1 MKTTLTRL
9 FTVMML
15 IMVSMGAKADVKVL
29 FGENGESTFKSDAGT
44 IEVKQETSKKDA
56 TKITVYLIVTPNKG
70 YSMKEKDAIEAYATA
85 PANINPTRS
94 PQASEKLTLD
104 CDNFKDEYSTRT
116 YYVDIDPNLALW
128 VKSVIFTKNSED
140 SSKGNRAAGPVV
152 ITTDPS
158 NPSIYLIQ
166 SYMNTA
172 YYMRPNTNY
181 ASTNSIVNDW
191 MEWYFEDAG
200 VYDGTQYYYI
210 VNKKNEKYLCCEGT
224 ANNKNAK
231 FESSPS
237 TDLFKFKFV
246 PNSSGTAYQIVV
258 KGSSYPLVKTAAA
271 SGTSPGNWQAPGGN
285 TVADIKVNNSNGEH
299 SFWNFIPKSS
309 YSKKLPHN
317 AFVVSDASSSSP
329 YYYKIQNNATQ
340 SLYITKGTTYVETK
354 TNTNVNDYEWRFV
367 KASYD
372 DYLDYYYIIHSSGNY
387 LRYRANIDAK
397 ENPNALELKSHTGS
411 ENQNEEQRFQF
422 VVVRGSVS
430 TETHDN
436 PVITFSIVPKPVK
449 DQRYENM
456 FSLWSNTTAGVVETK
471 KERNDNNNCHWNFI
485 SETPVCE
492 DPVIAYSGDNNIRIS
507 TGTEGSTIYYTTDGS
522 APSHANYE
530 NSDTE
535 SGNSF
540 IISVGDLTVVRAIAE
555 KSGCLPSDVITFNLT
570 VDDPV
575 INYNTSTDQITIT
588 CGTQGASIYYTI
600 DGSEPTTAST
610 LYDGNGFALGNS
622 SIIKAIAKK
631 GGVISNIVSQSF
643 INGLYYIKH
652 YNKNYYMYPSTSKNG
667 DGNPYVRTTTN
678 QNIEAVWEIR
688 PQGDYFTI
696 EHYNDSKYM
705 WTADATAKT
714 NTVHL
719 ATAASTNDDKLLY
732 EFSPVA
738 SLSGVY
744 TIRPINAANEDG
756 KNFLDTTSG
765 DNGTN
770 TIGLYDKGNGIMW
783 EFVKIPS
790 QPVIT
795 VNDIDVTITNA
806 LGDIIYTTDGT
817 DPLTSGTA
825 TTITT
830 NSTTTTLNYGKEY
843 SVRAISRYTDSE
855 ATPNNHY
862 SAESTETVE
871 VGVEPPVISVSG
883 TNVVTISTAQP
894 HSEKITIRYN
904 YDETVNNPGEP
915 TTSTGTVWDGT
926 TFSLTDGKAY
936 TIKAIAYTDEGSS
949 IVRSLTVNLKGA
961 EAIHSL
967 EDITDQA
974 GNYYFDTNFTA
985 SGSPSGDIGTS
996 TKPFKGKIDGKFVE
1010 ISLGSSPL
1018 FEYVEDAS
1026 IKNVIIRSSGVST
1039 SGHAGAIANVAM
1051 GDTRIYN
1058 CGVLNGT
1065 VSGSNYVGSIVGLL
1079 DNYAR
1084 VINCYS
1090 YATVSGGSDMGGIVG
1105 YNNYSSKSGDIRTM
1119 VMNCMFYG
1127 TISGSGNISPVYG
1140 GLPIHNLNGD
1150 TETGLNTYNYYRYET
1165 NKKNITAGKYNNALA
1180 AKDQYLTRFELYR
1193 QLLNGNRKLAAW
1205 YATGDANKGIGE
1217 NNEMAKWVLDKSKAK
1232 YPILKSQDYY
1242 PSVVN
1247 YDPLKYYT
1255 DEGTEVQRSNVTER
1269 NKGKILGELTV
1280 NISNGG
1286 HGSIKEGK
1294 SQITLKRI
1302 DKDYGNYNFN
1312 YDKVQLPYFNEVG
1325 DGNYT
1330 GGMVVTGWKVTVSGG
1345 SNHYITGVDVTYDT
1359 NGKATDTPY
1368 NFADRKCTEKDNYD
1382 NSKRVFSQGA
1392 YFDVPYG
1399 VTSIDIE
1406 AYWGKA
1412 AYICD
1417 KYYDVVYKKDF
1428 TSGTNNID
1436 DMGEQGNSLLTGGQT
1451 IYTAIGDD
1459 NNGALASLTGVSK
1472 PTVYDYALVLVG
1484 NLHLNDVPSNGTKPF
1499 TIMSADFDHDNE
1511 PDYSLIYTHF
1521 GETSGRKAVS
1531 PIRFDFINVPGMA
1544 MAQKPENPDADAT
1557 YFRNVGIFN
1566 PKGWFE
1572 ITNTCNIA
1580 FTQFEYDN
1588 GGKSAAP
1595 VILLGGEFEQFVSTQ
1610 SSAPTVTQY
1619 IHIGGNAWFKEF
1631 NNGTH
1636 SDGTKFTPHIPI
1648 SATGGDYDKFY
1659 LSGAYKPDADVSADD
1674 AEGYISGGR
1683 FGEVAGAGQQQIDG
1697 NVYWQIYD
1705 ADITDFYG
1713 GGINSDKPITG
1724 NITID
1729 IYNSHVTT
1737 YCGGPKF
1744 GNNDDKVTT
1753 NATGC
1758 TFTNYYGAGYGGI
1771 AYVRKRTQDATS
1783 YNFTTWVGQYTTNK
1797 GKYFD
1802 GTTKIGDNSKGE
1814 MAGPGVA
1821 VDFDYEFFV
1830 WSSGAT
1836 GGRFYIKYASL
1847 SFATTNDVV
1856 SILNNCDIT
1865 ESFYGGGRLGKVDGT
1880 INSTLN
1886 GCRVTGNVFGAGYS
1900 AERPKVPYRNGGFKS
1915 ADDIP
1920 SIDTNAGVFADGVKS
1935 TNIEELELN
1944 PGQELK
1950 NGILAIGTSGKIDT
1964 DFTEDQLKALGTVS
1978 GVVTLNINNYTVGN
1992 NTIKTKINGDVFGGG
2007 AMSKTTSNVN
2017 VNISGGSVGNVYG
2030 GGDEGAVGGN
2040 TIVTLSGSTT
2050 VNGNVY
2056 GGGNGATAVVSGSA
2070 TVNIE

>member
-29 FGENGESTFKSDAGT
+29 FGEKGESTFKNDAGT
-44 IEVKQETSKKDA
+44 IEVKQDVSKKDA

-85 PANINPTRS
+85 PANINPTRA

-128 VKSVIFTKNSED
+128 VKSADFQKKESGAKGGVFSGIWYIANETNHGNTNIGTHWYLVPGRNPQQPHYADAYFNNQFCNTSGNGDYTEDNYGDSGKPFLTTYQTSQDLNSVWIVVSTDDGYYNIIHARTGKYVVYEPPYKDAKQRKSVHLETITGTPGDNAKFTITGSL
-140 SSKGNRAAGPVV
+140 SSAININPKSVTSGDMYFNPAVGVGNRA
-152 ITTDPS
+152 
-158 NPSIYLIQ
+158 Q
-166 SYMNTA
+166 
-172 YYMRPNTNY
+172 YYGTGTYFHEGMIGLY
-181 ASTNSIVNDW
+181 SGSGDKSQ
-191 MEWYFEDAG
+191 WYFE
-200 VYDGTQYYYI
+200 
-210 VNKKNEKYLCCEGT
+210 
-224 ANNKNAK
+224 
-231 FESSPS
+231 
-237 TDLFKFKFV
+237 
-246 PNSSGTAYQIVV
+246 
-258 KGSSYPLVKTAAA
+258 
-271 SGTSPGNWQAPGGN
+271 
-285 TVADIKVNNSNGEH
+285 
-299 SFWNFIPKSS
+299 
-309 YSKKLPHN
+309 
-317 AFVVSDASSSSP
+317 
-329 YYYKIQNNATQ
+329 
-340 SLYITKGTTYVETK
+340 
-354 TNTNVNDYEWRFV
+354 
-367 KASYD
+367 KASP
-372 DYLDYYYIIHSSGNY
+372 I
-387 LRYRANIDAK
+387 
-397 ENPNALELKSHTGS
+397 
-411 ENQNEEQRFQF
+411 
-422 VVVRGSVS
+422 
-430 TETHDN
+430 
-436 PVITFSIVPKPVK
+436 ITFSADGMVQINSSVPSSV
-449 DQRYENM
+449 
-456 FSLWSNTTAGVVETK
+456 S
-471 KERNDNNNCHWNFI
+471 
-485 SETPVCE
+485 
-492 DPVIAYSGDNNIRIS
+492 
-507 TGTEGSTIYYTTDGS
+507 STIYY
-522 APSHANYE
+522 
-530 NSDTE
+530 
-535 SGNSF
+535 
-540 IISVGDLTVVRAIAE
+540 R
-555 KSGCLPSDVITFNLT
+555 
-570 VDDPV
+570 
-575 INYNTSTDQITIT
+575 
-588 CGTQGASIYYTI
+588 
-600 DGSEPTTAST
+600 
-610 LYDGNGFALGNS
+610 
-622 SIIKAIAKK
+622 
-631 GGVISNIVSQSF
+631 
-643 INGLYYIKH
+643 
-652 YNKNYYMYPSTSKNG
+652 
-667 DGNPYVRTTTN
+667 
-678 QNIEAVWEIR
+678 
-688 PQGDYFTI
+688 
-696 EHYNDSKYM
+696 
-705 WTADATAKT
+705 
-714 NTVHL
+714 
-719 ATAASTNDDKLLY
+719 
-732 EFSPVA
+732 
-738 SLSGVY
+738 
-744 TIRPINAANEDG
+744 
-756 KNFLDTTSG
+756 
-765 DNGTN
+765 
-770 TIGLYDKGNGIMW
+770 
-783 EFVKIPS
+783 
-790 QPVIT
+790 
-795 VNDIDVTITNA
+795 
-806 LGDIIYTTDGT
+806 TDGT
-817 DPLTSGTA
+817 DPTTADTQYTSEFTPDEDATCIKAIVVIGGVQSNVACVPVLPGSAHTFLLQSLGYTSAIPHDGFFLQPGDVSSGNITVTTSSVARPLMQWYLELAGNDSDHQYYYFVNPESGNYLFCNSSGGVYMKTATDFDAESNDYKFYLQTDASSGYRIVPRALPTKWINKANGHNANNAVNTSNNITDLSCRWEFILSFDHKMPVALRPTPFTASTASSVSYYKIGNASATTYYIVPGATYVTTSETVSEDMAWYFVKEESDDWLDYYYVVNAVTGKYMCFDGDATKTGNDNAFIIKKFSSDNKDRYQFVVAKTQTSSTDGKYYIVPKVLKDLTYTNYSLVRRDGTYPLKTQAQRADDDRKWTFATHNTFTCATPEIVYNATQGTA
-825 TTITT
+825 TITCA
-830 NSTTTTLNYGKEY
+830 TLGAKIYY
-843 SVRAISRYTDSE
+843 VRYTD
-855 ATPNNHY
+855 N
-862 SAESTETVE
+862 
-871 VGVEPPVISVSG
+871 
-883 TNVVTISTAQP
+883 
-894 HSEKITIRYN
+894 
-904 YDETVNNPGEP
+904 
-915 TTSTGTVWDGT
+915 TGADPD
-926 TFSLTDGKAY
+926 LTDPAIKATLTLY
-936 TIKAIAYTDEGSS
+936 EGPVDMYGYSYIKAIAARSYDDGSDQSASISEGPIAAFKCSQPVIKFSSSTSEVTISCATDGATIYYTLDESVPDPTNAGDDKTTKVYNGPFIVNGSPIIKAVAVKNEDVS
-949 IVRSLTVNLKGA
+949 TMSTVA
-961 EAIHSL
+961 EYNKIPVTISSWSSEYRL
-967 EDITDQA
+967 N
-974 GNYYFDTNFTA
+974 GNYMLAENFSA
-985 SGSPSGDIGTS
+985 PDSPIGTV
-996 TKPFKGKIDGKFVE
+996 TDPFTGTIDGGYHA
-1010 ISLGSSPL
+1010 ISLSHALIG
-1018 FEYVEDAS
+1018 VAQDAI
-1026 IKNVIIRSSGVST
+1026 IKNVIVASGDI
-1039 SGHAGAIANVAM
+1039 SGNGAIAEVAK
-1051 GDTRIYN
+1051 GDARIYN
-1058 CGVLNGT
+1058 CGYLGGT
-1065 VSGSNYVGSIVGLL
+1065 ITGTGNVGGLVGEIT
-1079 DNYAR
+1079 DNAR

-1090 YATVSGGSDMGGIVG
+1090 FATVSGGTNMGGIVG
-1105 YNNYSSKSGDIRTM
+1105 YNNYASKSGDIRTM

-1180 AKDQYLTRFELYR
+1180 AKDQYLKRFELYR

-1205 YATGDANKGIGE
+1205 YATGDANMGIGE
-1217 NNEMAKWVLDKSKAK
+1217 NNEMAKWVLDKSIAP
-1232 YPILKSQDYY
+1232 YPILKTQGYY

-1247 YDPLKYYT
+1247 YDPVKYY
-1255 DEGTEVQRSNVTER
+1255 DDSGTEVQRSSVTER

-1280 NISNGG
+1280 NISAGS
-1286 HGSIKEGK
+1286 HGSIKMGK
-1294 SQITLKRI
+1294 SQITLKRL
-1302 DKDYGNYNFN
+1302 DKDYDNYNFN

-1330 GGMVVTGWKVTVSGG
+1330 DGMVVTGWKVTVSGG
-1345 SNHYITGVDVTYDT
+1345 SNHYTTGADVTYDT
-1359 NGKATDTPY
+1359 NGKATETPY

-1436 DMGEQGNSLLTGGQT
+1436 DMGEQENSLLTGGQT

-1521 GETSGRKAVS
+1521 GEPSGRKAVS

-1544 MAQKPENPDADAT
+1544 MAQKPENPDAT

-1595 VILLGGEFEQFVSTQ
+1595 LILLGGEFEQFVSTQ

-1802 GTTKIGDNSKGE
+1802 ETTKIGDNSKGE

-1865 ESFYGGGRLGKVDGT
+1865 ESYYGGGRLGKVDGT

-1944 PGQELK
+1944 PGQPLS
-1950 NGILAIGTSGKIDT
+1950 NATSAIGTAGKIDT
-1964 DFTEDQLKALGTVS
+1964 NFTEDELKALGTVS
-1978 GVVTLNINNYTVGN
+1978 GVVTLNINNYTAN
-1992 NTIKTKINGDVFGGG
+1992 SNTVQSVITGDVFGGG

-2030 GGDEGAVGGN
+2030 GGDQGAVGGN
-2040 TIVTLSGSTT
+2040 TVVTLSGSTT
-2050 VNGNVY
+2050 VNGNVF
-2056 GGGNGATAVVSGSA
+2056 GGGNEAPVSGSA

>member
-1 MKTTLTRL
+1 MKVIYGKDGEAMKADEKGTIVIPQKEQKEPLVGGTITITQEKPTDGKVRVNFYVVPASGYVYNDGNITLVAFIPLSSTRADNPAEDITVHSTLTL
-9 FTVMML
+9 TP
-15 IMVSMGAKADVKVL
+15 KD
-29 FGENGESTFKSDAGT
+29 KSQID
-44 IEVKQETSKKDA
+44 TSKPRD
-56 TKITVYLIVTPNKG
+56 
-70 YSMKEKDAIEAYATA
+70 
-85 PANINPTRS
+85 
-94 PQASEKLTLD
+94 
-104 CDNFKDEYSTRT
+104 
-116 YYVDIDPNLALW
+116 YYVDIDEGLGLW
-128 VKSVIFTKNSED
+128 VKSAEFTKKNED
-140 SSKGNRAAGPVV
+140 TSKGNRTAGPVV
-152 ITTDPS
+152 ITTDTS

-181 ASTNSIVNDW
+181 VSTNSIVCDQ

-200 VYDGTQYYYI
+200 VDDGTQYYYI
-210 VNKKNEKYLCCEGT
+210 VNKKNGQYLYCEGKD
-224 ANNKNAK
+224 NNKNAR
-231 FESSPS
+231 FGTQPSS
-237 TDLFKFKFV
+237 DLYKFKFV

-258 KGSSYPLVKTAAA
+258 KGSTFPLVKT
-271 SGTSPGNWQAPGGN
+271 TGNWQAPGGN
-285 TVADIKVNNSNGEH
+285 NNADVKVSNSNGEY
-299 SFWNFIPKSS
+299 SLWNFIPKSN
-309 YSKKLPHN
+309 YSKKLPHK
-317 AFVVSDASSSSP
+317 AFVVSDANNQ
-329 YYYKIQNNATQ
+329 YYYKIQNNASPT
-340 SLYITKGTTYVETK
+340 LYIS
-354 TNTNVNDYEWRFV
+354 NVSTATIDSYDWRFEI
-367 KASYD
+367 ASSSD
-372 DYLDYYYIIHSSGNY
+372 EYLDYYYIINRNGKY
-387 LRYRANIDAK
+387 LRYKGAVNG
-397 ENPNALELKSHTGS
+397 NNQNSVLELVNYDSSK
-411 ENQNEEQRFQF
+411 EQTFQF

-430 TETHDN
+430 AETHDN

-449 DQRYENM
+449 DQRNENM
-456 FSLWSNTTAGVVETK
+456 FSLYSGATPQAVGTQ
-471 KERNDNNNCHWNFI
+471 KERNDNNACHWNFI

-492 DPVIAYSGDNNIRIS
+492 DPVIAYSGDNNISIS

-522 APSHANYE
+522 DPSDA
-530 NSDTE
+530 
-535 SGNSF
+535 GNSNREPGSGISF
-540 IISVGDLTVVRAIAE
+540 TISVDELTEVKAIAE
-555 KSGCLPSDVITFNLT
+555 KTGCLPSDVVTFNLT

-610 LYDGNGFALGNS
+610 PYNGSGFALGNS

-631 GGVISNIVSQSF
+631 GGVISNVVSQSF

-652 YNKNYYMYPSTSKNG
+652 YNKNYYMYPSTSTNG

-678 QNIEAVWEIR
+678 QDVEAVWEIR
-688 PQGDYFTI
+688 PQGNYFTI
-696 EHYNDSKYM
+696 KHYNDSKYM
-705 WTADATAKT
+705 WTADATVEF

-719 ATAASTNDDKLLY
+719 ATAASANDDKLLY
-732 EFSPVA
+732 EFMPVA

-744 TIRPINAANEDG
+744 TIRPKNAANENG
-756 KNFLDTTSG
+756 KKYLDTSKG

-770 TIGLYDKGNGIMW
+770 TIGLWNTGDGIKW
-783 EFVKIPS
+783 EFAKIPS

-806 LGDIIYTTDGT
+806 LGDFIYTTDGT

-830 NSTTTTLNYGKEY
+830 NSTSMTLNYGKEY
-843 SVRAISRYTDSE
+843 VIRAISRYTDRE
-855 ATPNNHY
+855 VTPNSHY

-871 VGVEPPVISVSG
+871 VEVEQPVISVSA
-883 TNVVTISTAQP
+883 TNEVTISSTQT
-894 HSEKITIRYN
+894 HNELITIRYN
-904 YDETVNNPGEP
+904 YDEIPNTPSDP
-915 TTSTGTVWDGT
+915 TTSSGIVWT
-926 TFSLTDGKAY
+926 NSSSITLVDGKAY
-936 TIKAIAYTDEGSS
+936 TIKAIAYTTEGYSS
-949 IVRSLTVNLKGA
+949 VKSLTVNLKDV
-961 EAIHSL
+961 EPIHTFA
-967 EDITDQA
+967 DIDDQA
-974 GNYYFDTNFTA
+974 GNYYFADNFVAT
-985 SGSPSGDIGTS
+985 GSPSDGIGT
-996 TKPFKGKIDGKFVE
+996 TVEKAFKGKIDGKFVE

-1018 FEYVEDAS
+1018 FEYVEDAT
-1026 IKNVIIRSSGVST
+1026 IKNVIISSASVST
-1039 SGHAGAIANVAM
+1039 SAHAGAIANVAR
-1051 GDTRIYN
+1051 GETRIYN
-1058 CGVLNGT
+1058 CGVLDGT
-1065 VSGSNYVGSIVGLL
+1065 VSGSDYVGGIVGLL
-1079 DNYAR
+1079 DGYSR

-1090 YATVSGGSDMGGIVG
+1090 FATVSGGTNMGGIVG
-1105 YNNYSSKSGDIRTM
+1105 YNNYASKSGDIRTM

-1180 AKDQYLTRFELYR
+1180 AKDQYLKRFELYR

-1205 YATGDANKGIGE
+1205 YATGNANNGVGE
-1217 NNEMAKWVLDKSKAK
+1217 NNEMAKWVLDKSIAP
-1232 YPILKSQDYY
+1232 YPILKKQGYY

-1247 YDPLKYYT
+1247 YDPVKYY
-1255 DEGTEVQRSNVTER
+1255 DDSGNEVQRSNVTER

-1280 NISNGG
+1280 NISAGS
-1286 HGSIKEGK
+1286 HGSIKTGK
-1294 SQITLKRI
+1294 SQIKLKRI

-1330 GGMVVTGWKVTVSGG
+1330 DGMVVTGWKVTVTGG
-1345 SNHYITGVDVTYDT
+1345 TNSYTPDEYDVTYDS
-1359 NGKATDTPY
+1359 NGKASKTPF
-1368 NFADRKCTEKDNYD
+1368 NFADRNCTEKDNYND
-1382 NSKRVFSQGA
+1382 SKRVFSQGA

-1436 DMGEQGNSLLTGGQT
+1436 DMGEQENSLLTGGQT

-1521 GETSGRKAVS
+1521 GEPSGRKAVS

-1744 GNNDDKVTT
+1744 GNNNDKVTT

-1900 AERPKVPYRNGGFKS
+1900 AERPKVPYRNGGFNS

-1950 NGILAIGTSGKIDT
+1950 NGISAIGTSGKIDT

-1978 GVVTLNINNYTVGN
+1978 GVVTLNINNYTAN
-1992 NTIKTKINGDVFGGG
+1992 SNTVQSVITGDVFGGG

-2040 TIVTLSGSTT
+2040 TVVTLSGSTT
-2050 VNGNVY
+2050 VNGNVF
-2056 GGGNGATAVVSGSA
+2056 GGGNQAPVSGSA
-2070 TVNIE
+2070 TVNIVEQ